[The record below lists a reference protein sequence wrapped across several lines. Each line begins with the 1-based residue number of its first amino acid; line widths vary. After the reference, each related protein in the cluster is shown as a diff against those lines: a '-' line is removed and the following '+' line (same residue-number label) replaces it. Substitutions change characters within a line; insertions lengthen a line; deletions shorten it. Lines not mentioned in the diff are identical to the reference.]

1 MVEGRGR
8 ENDPIMTSLPIPIPM
23 AAQRETVYY
32 TFLKI
37 FLHIEENETHKVDL
51 INPIILQTAWVSIRA
66 LLGDI
71 SFEEYWDK
79 LKNCLK
85 DLDRYIV

>member
-1 MVEGRGR
+1 MFHLLICLRNGLKIDTLDCHMVEGRGR

-51 INPIILQTAWVSIRA
+51 INPMYDAHNETH
-66 LLGDI
+66 
-71 SFEEYWDK
+71 
-79 LKNCLK
+79 
-85 DLDRYIV
+85 